1 MTIKEIKKRWK
12 ETVDDSPVDYMIHVN
27 IYEDDDGRMRV
38 NISEDNSS
46 GYDKVI
52 NNTDD
57 ICNAL
62 SDYLETQ
69 I

>member
-1 MTIKEIKKRWK
+1 MTIKEIKKRWE
-12 ETVDDSPVDYMIHVN
+12 ETVNDGPIDFMIHIN

-46 GYDKVI
+46 GYDKII
-52 NNTDD
+52 NNTND

-62 SDYLETQ
+62 SNYLETQ

>member
-12 ETVDDSPVDYMIHVN
+12 ETVDDSPVDFMIHVN
-27 IYEDDDGRMRV
+27 IYEDDDGQMRV